1 MIEEDYFHEVDADQ
15 LESESVR
22 SLVDQLKKRYKDRLA
37 LLHAGRVR
45 ALQGGA
51 RFSGVGLAVNEVDR
65 GLRVATVYKRTPAKE
80 AGILPGD
87 VITAVEGRS
96 IAGEDAE
103 AVTAR
108 IRGRRGPRS
117 PSRSRAPEA
126 AARRT
131 LTRRQVDIPVVEA
144 KLRETD
150 GQKVG
155 WVNSSPSAARG
166 STASFASR
174 SSGST
179 RRAPRDRARSARQR
193 RGVAD
198 RGDPGLQPFRPR
210 RDDRLH
216 LGSHSA

>member
-22 SLVDQLKKRYKDRLA
+22 SLVDQLKKRYKDRS
-37 LLHAGRVR
+37 HYFTPDEYERFR
-45 ALQGGA
+45 EGG

-117 PSRSRAPEA
+117 PSRSRAP
-126 AARRT
+126 
-131 LTRRQVDIPVVEA
+131 
-144 KLRETD
+144 
-150 GQKVG
+150 
-155 WVNSSPSAARG
+155 G
-166 STASFASR
+166 S
-174 SSGST
+174 
-179 RRAPRDRARSARQR
+179 RRAM
-193 RGVAD
+193 
-198 RGDPGLQPFRPR
+198 
-210 RDDRLH
+210 
-216 LGSHSA
+216 